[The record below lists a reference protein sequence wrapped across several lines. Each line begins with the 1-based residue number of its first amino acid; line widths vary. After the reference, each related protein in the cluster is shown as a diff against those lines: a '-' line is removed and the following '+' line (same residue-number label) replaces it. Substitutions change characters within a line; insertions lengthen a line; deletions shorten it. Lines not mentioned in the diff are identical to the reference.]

1 MHLTRLLDAIS
12 SLRTP
17 QIFFGC
23 CRKMPH
29 VHKHLRLQVLPRR
42 NPSNTTGLS
51 FRYGSLGQKRF
62 QADCAIGCPCNMPF
76 KHRHGSLKKAHRGQS
91 PQGCGTYVLH
101 SPPYTSHACPHML
114 LSPPEN
120 YRQDA
125 LGKDRF
131 TCCSSPEAFR
141 KIRACKWDNIR
152 LR

>member
-12 SLRTP
+12 SSENSAD
-17 QIFFGC
+17 I
-23 CRKMPH
+23 
-29 VHKHLRLQVLPRR
+29 LRLLSEDAPCSQPPSTASVSLVDY
-42 NPSNTTGLS
+42 PSNTTGLS

-62 QADCAIGCPCNMPF
+62 QADCAIGRPCNMPF
-76 KHRHGSLKKAHRGQS
+76 KYRHGSLKKAHRGQS

-101 SPPYTSHACPHML
+101 APPYTSHACPHML

-131 TCCSSPEAFR
+131 TVLQFSRSLQKDPS
-141 KIRACKWDNIR
+141 
-152 LR
+152 LQMGQH